1 MNKYVLIGIVGVIL
15 LVVVGVI
22 VYFTTKKPKN
32 DGWTTAQTK
41 DITTLLKSKP
51 LYNCDS
57 TLYTTDVINCIILAL
72 KPSFKYQYVRD
83 SLSSGTLPQDIM
95 EVTVQCMP
103 EKCMLDF
110 LGRKYPDISK
120 NCLKCVYDKINKMSS
135 TKLELAHNLLT
146 DDVVKQMQSKC
157 SNEGCASSG
166 KDPTPVPTP
175 TPPTPTPPSPT
186 PTPPS
191 PTPTPPSPD
200 PTPVSPPPTPTPTP
214 PTPIPVPIPQPPS
227 LLPFGGVCKV
237 SSDCQSNICSN
248 GKCVDCAKT
257 SDCGTTSQFCQ
268 NSKCVNYVQG
278 FCRTDANCPNSKCR
292 NINKYSFD
300 GLGKC
305 IDCVTTAD
313 CGSTSQFCQNSK
325 CVNYVQGF
333 CRTDANCPNSKCQN
347 INKYSFEGLGKCI
360 DCTTTAD
367 CSNKAQFCQNNKCVN
382 YVQGFCRTDENC
394 PNSKCR
400 NINQYSFDGL
410 GQCIDCI
417 ATADCSDKT
426 QFCQNSKC
434 VNYVQGFCRDDSNCQ
449 PGLECTGIGIHFQGI
464 GSCTIKITPKD
475 AIAGVWKN
483 SSGIVLKITA
493 DPNGNLGGTFNGIP
507 MSGFWTGNST
517 WKLGTFRGT
526 VDALMQPSGQLL
538 VSNFGTFTR

>member
-1 MNKYVLIGIVGVIL
+1 M
-15 LVVVGVI
+15 
-22 VYFTTKKPKN
+22 
-32 DGWTTAQTK
+32 
-41 DITTLLKSKP
+41 
-51 LYNCDS
+51 
-57 TLYTTDVINCIILAL
+57 
-72 KPSFKYQYVRD
+72 
-83 SLSSGTLPQDIM
+83 
-95 EVTVQCMP
+95 
-103 EKCMLDF
+103 
-110 LGRKYPDISK
+110 
-120 NCLKCVYDKINKMSS
+120 
-135 TKLELAHNLLT
+135 
-146 DDVVKQMQSKC
+146 
-157 SNEGCASSG
+157 
-166 KDPTPVPTP
+166 
-175 TPPTPTPPSPT
+175 
-186 PTPPS
+186 
-191 PTPTPPSPD
+191 
-200 PTPVSPPPTPTPTP
+200 
-214 PTPIPVPIPQPPS
+214 
-227 LLPFGGVCKV
+227 
-237 SSDCQSNICSN
+237 DC
-248 GKCVDCAKT
+248 T
-257 SDCGTTSQFCQ
+257 
-268 NSKCVNYVQG
+268 
-278 FCRTDANCPNSKCR
+278 
-292 NINKYSFD
+292 
-300 GLGKC
+300 
-305 IDCVTTAD
+305 TTAD
-313 CGSTSQFCQNSK
+313 CGSTSQFCQNNK
-325 CVNYVQGF
+325 CVNYEQGF

-347 INKYSFEGLGKCI
+347 INKYSFDGLGKCI